1 MNLLTW
7 ILSLLIEAVRPL
19 HPVDPVLAPVRSP
32 APGQP
37 DGDGDRSDRGERG
50 ERAEADRDAG
60 PSAFSDPDRSRDED
74 PERDPALAR
83 GGDDGFDDALA
94 RDIARDIDWIN
105 GGGTGSDRDS
115 DDGGTL
121 APQGADAGPGETGS
135 AAAALPVRPGTGLST
150 ANPLWRHGDR
160 LIDLLGPRDAPIGWG
175 NWAALILLPI
185 AVVWGLQALL
195 DGLGLVG
202 DLLSLLVGAGI
213 VYFTVPIGRLWRRLD
228 RLSLLAG
235 AGEVRAFRRAVARWN
250 DDDASAASAASAAV
264 EPAPFPGDR
273 ALDRAAFVLPLIDAY
288 RDVFAPLFWLVLA
301 GPAGPLAYAM
311 ARLAADRR
319 SGVARRALYWVDW
332 VPLRLSSASFAFGG
346 RFDDAMLGLR
356 CALDA
361 TRFDRIDVR
370 VDRDATLVQ
379 EVIILPT
386 AAGAMDI
393 RLAGPVVEARL
404 AQASADY
411 EEPGTEPCAAN
422 FTVLRSLLGRTAMI
436 WGGLWVLLTLVS

>member
-1 MNLLTW
+1 MPGAPDAEHLQ
-7 ILSLLIEAVRPL
+7 
-19 HPVDPVLAPVRSP
+19 VDAAS
-32 APGQP
+32 
-37 DGDGDRSDRGERG
+37 RG
-50 ERAEADRDAG
+50 
-60 PSAFSDPDRSRDED
+60 
-74 PERDPALAR
+74 
-83 GGDDGFDDALA
+83 
-94 RDIARDIDWIN
+94 N
-105 GGGTGSDRDS
+105 
-115 DDGGTL
+115 
-121 APQGADAGPGETGS
+121 Q
-135 AAAALPVRPGTGLST
+135 
-150 ANPLWRHGDR
+150 R
-160 LIDLLGPRDAPIGWG
+160 LI
-175 NWAALILLPI
+175 
-185 AVVWGLQALL
+185 
-195 DGLGLVG
+195 
-202 DLLSLLVGAGI
+202 
-213 VYFTVPIGRLWRRLD
+213 
-228 RLSLLAG
+228 LLAG

-250 DDDASAASAASAAV
+250 DDDARDDRDGQGARGGGATAAADDDASAAPASSVSSAAV

-379 EVIILPT
+379 EEIILPT

-393 RLAGPVVEARL
+393 RLAGLVVEARL

-422 FTVLRSLLGRTAMI
+422 FTVLRSLLDLNI
-436 WGGLWVLLTLVS
+436 